1 MPKSKTIAEKN
12 GVNFF
17 YIDNET
23 ISISLNE
30 TILFSDINQVIAI
43 FAEALGKE
51 AFEVS
56 EYVEN
61 NYPML
66 E

>member
-1 MPKSKTIAEKN
+1 
-12 GVNFF
+12 
-17 YIDNET
+17 
-23 ISISLNE
+23 
-30 TILFSDINQVIAI
+30 LFSDINQVIAI

-56 EYVEN
+56 EYVLEN

-66 E
+66 LNRKSEFLKHEVLTNTTLKRVYALHQKIRT

>member
-1 MPKSKTIAEKN
+1 MPKSKNYRWEKW
-12 GVNFF
+12 GKFY

-43 FAEALGKE
+43 FAEALGKKRLK
-51 AFEVS
+51 FRNMF
-56 EYVEN
+56 EN
-61 NYPML
+61 NYPIF